1 MSEPSAE
8 ASAQVELFSEGWSF
22 AALLD
27 MVVEHCGAGQEGVV
41 RSFGWRA
48 NARAMRVL
56 AEAGYIRITSQ
67 HDDDIEALVDPSG
80 RTLMTVAVARLD
92 QAVPG
97 ELFTRARRA
106 LDYTLALRPFTGF
119 WVSRAQNFVE
129 LMSRL

>member
-1 MSEPSAE
+1 MSEGASE
-8 ASAQVELFSEGWSF
+8 ASAQVELFFEGWLF

-27 MVVEHCGAGQEGVV
+27 MLVEHCGAGQEGIV

-80 RTLMTVAVARLD
+80 HELMAAAERLD
-92 QAVPG
+92 
-97 ELFTRARRA
+97 ERR
-106 LDYTLALRPFTGF
+106 R
-119 WVSRAQNFVE
+119 
-129 LMSRL
+129 